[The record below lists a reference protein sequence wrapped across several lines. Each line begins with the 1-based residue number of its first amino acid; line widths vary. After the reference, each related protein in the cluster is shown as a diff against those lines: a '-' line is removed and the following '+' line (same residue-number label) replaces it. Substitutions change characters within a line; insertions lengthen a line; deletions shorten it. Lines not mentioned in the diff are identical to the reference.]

1 MELSKQ
7 AFAVSERINVDEFS
21 DEGSIFNTTEF
32 ALNCCNILAQAY
44 NADKTDT
51 PWLKEVATGTFVHA
65 QVSKY

>member
-32 ALNCCNILAQAY
+32 ALNCCNILA
-44 NADKTDT
+44 
-51 PWLKEVATGTFVHA
+51 
-65 QVSKY
+65 